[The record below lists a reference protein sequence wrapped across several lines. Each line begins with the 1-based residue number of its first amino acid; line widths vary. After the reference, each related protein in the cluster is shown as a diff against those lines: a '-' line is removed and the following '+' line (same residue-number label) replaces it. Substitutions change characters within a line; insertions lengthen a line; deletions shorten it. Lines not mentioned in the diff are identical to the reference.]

1 MATRNIPDEELARLR
16 AGVSLVRLI
25 EASGVALEKRGA
37 REWVGNCPFHDDTAK
52 ALKVSEDTNTWACPE
67 CLEGGD
73 VVAWVM
79 QRDKVG
85 HRHAV
90 ELLREGVVAGAPTPA
105 SPVKGTPT
113 RRLPAPVK
121 LEADDQAL
129 LAQVIEYYHA
139 TLKAAPEALK
149 YLEARGLVH
158 GELVTRFKLGYA
170 NRTLGLRLPEKNRKA
185 GAEVRER
192 LSRIGILRQW
202 SGHEHFNGALVVPI
216 IDERGVIVQV
226 YGRKITENLRKGTEL
241 HLHLPGERRGVW
253 NVQGIAAG
261 GGEVILCKSLIDAM
275 SFWCAGHMNVTA
287 AYGHDSDIA
296 DHIEAFKRCRI
307 ERVMIAYDRNNEG
320 ERAAEAASAR
330 LIAEGFETYRIEFP
344 KTMDANLYA
353 LKVKPADKALGTLIR
368 KASWLGR
375 GRRDGA
381 GESAPAPRE
390 ETPERESDA
399 EAAPQRETESDSRA
413 QAETERDDIE
423 AESARDE
430 DGDAGPMPPLRPARK
445 PPPRKVHPAAKAK
458 PAPQAAHELPPA
470 PAPDGLIGFAPPAKE
485 EREEL
490 PEPSHASPLP
500 AGPQHDTPR
509 SESDQEIV
517 LVFADRRYRVRGW
530 KKPLAVDTMKVN
542 LLVSRVEDAGAAA
555 GPSGGRFHVD
565 TLDLYNAKA
574 RATYVKQ
581 AGIEVCIAEEAL
593 KQDLGRI
600 LLKLEALQDAE
611 LASTLKKEAR
621 PVLND
626 QDRDEAMALLR
637 DSDLIGRI
645 RRDFAAC
652 GIVGEETN
660 TLVGYLAC
668 VSRLLD
674 RPLALIIQSSSAAG
688 KSSLMDAVLALMPS
702 EACIRYS
709 AMTGQ
714 SLYYMGTTDLK
725 HRILAIAEEEGAEH
739 ASYALKLLQ
748 SDGEVTIASTG
759 KDPTTGL
766 LVTQEY
772 RVEGPVMLF
781 MTTTAIDLD
790 EELLNRCL
798 VLAVNETREQ
808 TRAIHDMQRQRE
820 TLEGMLANED
830 RDAILTVHRNAQH
843 LLERLNVVNPYAR
856 SLSFLDDKTR
866 TRRDHTKYL
875 ALIRAIALLH
885 QHQRE
890 IKTVEHRG
898 RLVRYVEATREDI
911 ALANSLA
918 REVLGRTLDELPPQT
933 RRLLETL
940 HAWVSDE
947 CLQKNLR
954 RSDLRFGRRQVR
966 AVTGWGDTQTKVH
979 LARLVELDYVIA
991 HRVRWGAAFEYE
1003 LLYDGEGA
1011 DGARF
1016 VMGLADVA
1024 VLERGAEPPKI
1035 LNYDAERSEQK
1046 RARSGRGRRVAAP
1059 KSDPGRGGEIAEIAA
1074 TPSASAQSDENDAE
1088 LQGAR
1093 AENAGPS
1100 YAEAQS

>member
-1 MATRNIPDEELARLR
+1 MATRHIPDDELARIR
-16 AGVSLVRLI
+16 AGVSLKRLV
-25 EASGVALEKRGA
+25 EASGVALENRGPRA
-37 REWVGNCPFHDDTAK
+37 WAGNCPFHDDSEK
-52 ALKVSEDTNTWACPE
+52 ALSVSEETNLWACPE
-67 CLEGGD
+67 CREGGD
-73 VVAWVM
+73 VIAWVM
-79 QRDKVG
+79 SRDKVG

-90 ELLREGVVAGAPTPA
+90 ELLREGVVAGAPAPA

-113 RRLPAPVK
+113 RRLPAPVQ

-129 LAQVIEYYHA
+129 LHQVIDYYHA

-158 GELVTRFKLGYA
+158 GELVERFKLGYA

-185 GAEVRER
+185 GAEVRAR
-192 LSRIGILRQW
+192 LSRLGILREW
-202 SGHEHFNGALVVPI
+202 SGHEHFNGALIVPI
-216 IDERGVIVQV
+216 LDERGAIVQV

-241 HLHLPGERRGVW
+241 HLHLPGPPRGVW
-253 NVQGIAAG
+253 NWQGIAAS
-261 GGEVILCKSLIDAM
+261 GGEVILAKSLIDAM
-275 SFWCAGHMNVTA
+275 SFWCAGHQNVTA
-287 AYGHDSDIA
+287 AYGHDGFTA
-296 DHIEAFKRCRI
+296 DHIEAFKRARI

-320 ERAAEAASAR
+320 ERAAEETSAR
-330 LIAEGFETYRIEFP
+330 LIAAGMETYRIEFP

-353 LKVKPADKALGTLIR
+353 LKVKPAEKALGTLIR

-375 GRRDGA
+375 GKRDGA
-381 GESAPAPRE
+381 AESAPRE
-390 ETPERESDA
+390 
-399 EAAPQRETESDSRA
+399 A
-413 QAETERDDIE
+413 QDHTE
-423 AESARDE
+423 AESTLGDE
-430 DGDAGPMPPLRPARK
+430 ADDAGPMPPLRPARK
-445 PPPRKVHPAAKAK
+445 PPPRKPHPAAKMK
-458 PAPQAAHELPPA
+458 PAPILAHE
-470 PAPDGLIGFAPPAKE
+470 APPAAAPNGLIDLAPTPMPV
-485 EREEL
+485 REEL
-490 PEPSHASPLP
+490 PEPSRASPLP
-500 AGPQHDTPR
+500 SGPQHDMAQ
-509 SESDQEIV
+509 SESDSEIV

-542 LLVSRVEDAGAAA
+542 LLVSRIEHGAAEQA
-555 GPSGGRFHVD
+555 DPSGGRFHVD

-581 AGIEVCIAEEAL
+581 AGIEICVAEDAL

-611 LASTLKKEAR
+611 LASTLKKENR
-621 PVLND
+621 PTLSDD
-626 QDRDEAMALLR
+626 QREEALALLR
-637 DSDLIGRI
+637 DPDLIGRI
-645 RRDFAAC
+645 RRDFASC

-660 TLVGYLAC
+660 TVVGYLAC

-688 KSSLMDAVLALMPS
+688 KSSLMDAILAMMPP
-702 EACIRYS
+702 EAAIRYS

-714 SLYYMGTTDLK
+714 SLYYMGATDLK

-790 EELLNRCL
+790 EELMNRCL
-798 VLAVNETREQ
+798 VLAVNESREQ
-808 TRAIHDMQRQRE
+808 TKLIHEAQRQRE
-820 TLEGMLANED
+820 TLAGMLANED
-830 RDAILTVHRNAQH
+830 RQSILAVHRNAQG
-843 LLERLNVVNPYAR
+843 LLERLNVVNPYAA

-866 TRRDHTKYL
+866 TRRDHMKYL

-898 RLVRYVEATREDI
+898 QLVRYVEVTADDI
-911 ALANSLA
+911 GLANALA

-933 RRLLETL
+933 RRLLDIL
-940 HAWVSDE
+940 HVWVSSE
-947 CLQKNLR
+947 CLQRNLR
-954 RSDLRFGRRQVR
+954 RSDLRLGRRQVR
-966 AVTGWGDTQTKVH
+966 AITGWGDTQTKVH
-979 LARLVELDYVIA
+979 LSRLVELDYVIA

-1003 LLYDGEGA
+1003 LLYDGEGE
-1011 DGARF
+1011 DGQRF
-1016 VMGLADVA
+1016 VMGLADVSALEAGA
-1024 VLERGAEPPKI
+1024 VAPKI
-1035 LNYDAERSEQK
+1035 LNYDAERSEQT

-1059 KSDPGRGGEIAEIAA
+1059 KSDPGRGGEIAEIAT
-1074 TPSASAQSDENDAE
+1074 TPTASEETARGDAE
-1088 LQGAR
+1088 SQDAR
-1093 AENAGPS
+1093 AENAEPS

>member
-1 MATRNIPDEELARLR
+1 MATRHIPDEELARIR
-16 AGVSLVRLI
+16 QGVSLVRLI

-37 REWVGNCPFHDDTAK
+37 REWAGNCPFHDDSAK

-73 VVAWVM
+73 VIAWVM

-105 SPVKGTPT
+105 SPVKTTPT

-129 LAQVIEYYHA
+129 LAQVIDYYHA

-149 YLEARGLVH
+149 YLETRGLVH

-216 IDERGVIVQV
+216 IDERGQIVQV

-241 HLHLPGERRGVW
+241 HLHLPGERCGVW
-253 NVQGIAAG
+253 NWQGIAAG

-275 SFWCAGHMNVTA
+275 SFWCAGHQNVTA
-287 AYGHDSDIA
+287 SYGHDGFTDE
-296 DHIEAFKRCRI
+296 HVEAFKRARI

-320 ERAAEAASAR
+320 ERAAESVSAR
-330 LIAEGFETYRIEFP
+330 LIAEGFEAYRIEFP

-381 GESAPAPRE
+381 SESAPARRE
-390 ETPERESDA
+390 EKPEREG
-399 EAAPQRETESDSRA
+399 EAAPARETESDELA
-413 QAETERDDIE
+413 QPEPECDALESESTPDDE
-423 AESARDE
+423 AEHD
-430 DGDAGPMPPLRPARK
+430 MPPLRPARR
-445 PPPRKVHPAAKAK
+445 PPPRKVHPAAKLKA
-458 PAPQAAHELPPA
+458 APQAAHELPPA
-470 PAPDGLIGFAPPAKE
+470 PAPEGLIGFAPPVKQ
-485 EREEL
+485 EREAL
-490 PEPSHASPLP
+490 PEPSRASPLP
-500 AGPQHDTPR
+500 AGPQHDQAQ
-509 SESDQEIV
+509 SESDTEIV

-542 LLVSRVEDAGAAA
+542 LLVSRVEDDGAAA
-555 GPSGGRFHVD
+555 EPSGGRFHVD

-574 RATYVKQ
+574 RVTYVKQ
-581 AGIEVCIAEEAL
+581 AGIEICVAEEAL

-621 PVLND
+621 PVLSD

-645 RRDFAAC
+645 RRDFASC

-660 TLVGYLAC
+660 TIVGYLAC

-688 KSSLMDAVLALMPS
+688 KSSLMDAILALMPS

-714 SLYYMGTTDLK
+714 SLYYMGATDLK

-830 RDAILTVHRNAQH
+830 RDAILAVHRNAQG

-856 SLSFLDDKTR
+856 QLSFLDDKTR

-898 RLVRYVEATREDI
+898 RLVRYVEATRADI
-911 ALANSLA
+911 ALANRLA

-933 RRLLETL
+933 RRLLDIL
-940 HAWVSDE
+940 HAWVSGE
-947 CLQKNLR
+947 CLQKNMR

-1003 LLYDGEGA
+1003 LLYDGEGE
-1011 DGARF
+1011 GGQRF

-1024 VLERGAEPPKI
+1024 ALDAPATQPKI
-1035 LNYDAERSEQK
+1035 LNYDAERSGQK
-1046 RARSGRGRRVAAP
+1046 RARSGRGRRVAVV

-1074 TPSASAQSDENDAE
+1074 TPTASDENVRDDAE
-1088 LQGAR
+1088 SQDAR
-1093 AENAGPS
+1093 AKDAAPS